1 MPVQEHIKWKTDPEQ
16 AMDEARQT
24 LRPVLYDFSAAPA

>member
-1 MPVQEHIKWKTDPEQ
+1 MPIQEQIKWKADVEEAT
-16 AMDEARQT
+16 DEARQT